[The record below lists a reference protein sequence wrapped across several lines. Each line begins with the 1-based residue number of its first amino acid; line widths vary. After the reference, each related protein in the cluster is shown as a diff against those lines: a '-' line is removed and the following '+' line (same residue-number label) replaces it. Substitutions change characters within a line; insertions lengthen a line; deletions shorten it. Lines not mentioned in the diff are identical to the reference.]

1 MGEVGRR
8 IKLLAGAALI
18 GALIVPTLAANA
30 APAAYPGSD
39 GRIAFVSK
47 GNIFTILPSG
57 KGLAK
62 LTSLGHASG
71 PRWSPNGARLA
82 YLYRGNLWIMN
93 ANGSGK
99 TRITAG
105 APRYTDGRA
114 TWSPNGRYLAFVKTQ
129 AGRSFGYLTRYD
141 MVTHR
146 FVAFTGSISGP
157 HVVAILALPGTA
169 VAWQWARNA
178 GDGFG
183 SFLLLEGAAAQCQGF
198 RFCLTA
204 LGFGHQDRYR
214 NGFASAEFDHSGPTR
229 FTDPDWFPNRPDFAT
244 QVLTTAE
251 NCPATPCTHTG
262 LMLTITSDTT
272 QPGAY
277 QGVYAPDGDFI
288 AYVKNAR
295 GTPSIFTLE
304 ESRFAMFSPVFLTRG
319 TEPDWQPI
327 KDGVANPP
335 RPRPQHVVRP
345 VKVGLKHD

>member
-18 GALIVPTLAANA
+18 GALTGPALAANA
-30 APAAYPGSD
+30 GVAAYPGSN

-47 GNIFTILPSG
+47 GNIFTIRPSG
-57 KGLAK
+57 KGLTK

-71 PRWSPNGARLA
+71 PRWSPNGAKLA

-93 ANGSGK
+93 ADGSGK
-99 TRITAG
+99 TRITAA

-129 AGRSFGYLTRYD
+129 AGRAFGYLTRYD
-141 MVTHR
+141 TVAHR
-146 FVAFTGSISGP
+146 FVTFTGSISGP
-157 HVVAILALPGTA
+157 HVTRIQALPGTA

-178 GDGFG
+178 
-183 SFLLLEGAAAQCQGF
+183 A
-198 RFCLTA
+198 TP
-204 LGFGHQDRYR
+204 
-214 NGFASAEFDHSGPTR
+214 GPTR

-244 QVLTTAE
+244 QVLTTVE

-277 QGVYAPDGDFI
+277 EGVYAPDGDFI

-304 ESRFAMFSPVFLTRG
+304 ESRLAMFSPVFLTDG
-319 TEPDWQPI
+319 TEPDWQPT
-327 KDGVANPP
+327 KGGGVANPP
-335 RPRPQHVVRP
+335 RPRPQHVVQP
-345 VKVGLKHD
+345 VEVGLKHG